1 MYFET
6 GKQSETL
13 AGLLMNFL
21 GRSMKNYFCHTLAS
35 TLLLILMAGY
45 AVGKNC
51 PYHFSSK
58 AIESVPDI
66 VERANSPNLN
76 DRIGIIDRL
85 VIRDVG
91 SDVASIEYMYK
102 LAFDLPPQDYC
113 NAARSVLEG
122 GLLAFGDSQKVIGV
136 FLKIYYVA
144 EKFRQTALLPEVV
157 KFLEYNDSGV
167 QIFALRVLE
176 QLEAKQYAKE
186 IVKAASGSDFEVSRR
201 ALEILAKFNS
211 KEAVPVFI
219 SCLKEDNYYK
229 RSLAIDALGRIGDRS
244 TVPQLV
250 QLIKTEKNFW
260 ALKVLVRLGAQEAV
274 PYLRERYKAGGHN
287 GDFTLLSLAYFG
299 DEQAISDI
307 IAEMT
312 DENMPR
318 GESLLERLLK
328 INARAVIPALISA
341 LENEKAVGGRSDRGG
356 NIVGHMMVS
365 LARLEANEAIPVL
378 RRYLTPQS
386 DSSGLN
392 SFLAERA
399 IEALGILKAKQVIP
413 ELLRM
418 LDSGDYS
425 IRARAT
431 MALARIGEL
440 STIERVITELRKRK
454 PNAHHVQVL
463 NQLAYTLDPNTYEAL
478 LIRLPRLESLSLEEH
493 LNQLT
498 EKSKVKFSLSVNI
511 PLPDEI
517 KRRIVA
523 GQSNPTG
530 LSALNRIIIGV
541 LNYSA
546 HNYTIFIDNDV
557 VRFVTI
563 EEAYD
568 LWDRWLNEYRKNHPD
583 STTRKSTE
591 NLQFP

>member
-1 MYFET
+1 
-6 GKQSETL
+6 
-13 AGLLMNFL
+13 
-21 GRSMKNYFCHTLAS
+21 MKNYFCHTLAS
-35 TLLLILMAGY
+35 NLLLILMAGY

-85 VIRDVG
+85 VIRDVS

-122 GLLAFGDSQKVIGV
+122 GLFALGDSQKVIGV

-144 EKFRQTALLPEVV
+144 AKFKQTALLPEVV

-176 QLEAKQYAKE
+176 QFEAKRYAKE
-186 IVKAASGSDFEVSRR
+186 IVKAASGSDFEVSRH

-274 PYLRERYKAGGHN
+274 PYLQERYKAGGHN

-341 LENEKAVGGRSDRGG
+341 LENEKAIGGQSNRGG
-356 NIVGHMMVS
+356 NVVRQMMIS
-365 LARLEANEAIPVL
+365 LAKLEANDAKTVL
-378 RRYLTPQS
+378 RLYLKPQN
-386 DSSGLN
+386 DSSSLN
-392 SFLAERA
+392 SFLSGGA
-399 IEALGILKAKQVIP
+399 IEALSMLKDKEIIP
-413 ELLRM
+413 QLLQM

-425 IRARAT
+425 SWANAT
-431 MALARIGEL
+431 MALSRIGES
-440 STIERVITELRKRK
+440 STIESLIAALRKRK
-454 PNAHHVQVL
+454 PDAHHVQVL

-498 EKSKVKFSLSVNI
+498 EKSKVKFSLSENI

-523 GQSNPTG
+523 GRSNPTG
-530 LSALNRIIIGV
+530 LSALNRIIRGV
-541 LNYSA
+541 LNYSS

>member
-1 MYFET
+1 
-6 GKQSETL
+6 
-13 AGLLMNFL
+13 
-21 GRSMKNYFCHTLAS
+21 
-35 TLLLILMAGY
+35 MAGY

-66 VERANSPNLN
+66 VERANSPSLN
-76 DRIGIIDRL
+76 DRIGIIDQL

-91 SDVASIEYMYK
+91 SDVVSIEYMYK
-102 LAFDLPPQDYC
+102 LAFELPPEDYY

-122 GLLAFGDSQKVIGV
+122 GLFALGDSQKVIGI

-144 EKFRQTALLPEVV
+144 AKFKQVDLLPGVV

-167 QIFALRVLE
+167 QIFTLRVLE

-186 IVKAASGSDFEVSRR
+186 IVKAASGSNFEVSRR

-274 PYLRERYKAGGHN
+274 PYLRERYKAGGPN
-287 GDFTLLSLAYFG
+287 DDFTLLSLAYFG

-425 IRARAT
+425 IWTRAT

-440 STIERVITELRKRK
+440 STIERVIAELRKRK
-454 PNAHHVQVL
+454 PNVRHVQVL
-463 NQLAYTLDPNTYEAL
+463 NQLSYTLDPNTYEAL

-511 PLPDEI
+511 PLPNEI

-530 LSALNRIIIGV
+530 LSALNRIIRV
-541 LNYSA
+541 LNYSS